1 MPQLQNARRRAL
13 VRMLGAAAAASSA
26 ATGLGREAKERG
38 VFTVVTFGDSI
49 LDCARYNDY
58 GVHPGA
64 LIVHNDDRLF
74 PEFRGRDLRAL
85 GPARLEHRARDG
97 GRVGDL
103 ARQADGLRLEGAG
116 VKGRRRREPLA

>member
-64 LIVHNDDRLF
+64 LSRSSSSFEPSEVHR
-74 PEFRGRDLRAL
+74 
-85 GPARLEHRARDG
+85 
-97 GRVGDL
+97 
-103 ARQADGLRLEGAG
+103 
-116 VKGRRRREPLA
+116 